1 MGFMSV
7 LHVGSPIAV
16 QFYLSTTR
24 HLTDRS
30 AVLPQYTL
38 AHRLQCSFTSVLHVS
53 SPIAVQFYV
62 STTQFIQLTD
72 RSAVLRQHYTSAH
85 RLQ

>member
-53 SPIAVQFYV
+53 SPTAEQFDV
-62 STTQFIQLTD
+62 SATYQLTD
-72 RSAVLRQHYTSAH
+72 GSAVLR
-85 RLQ
+85 